1 MGSRSREAS
10 YQAASAEVGSRSR
23 EVAFGQVASNQVASD
38 QVAFGVGSRSREV
51 ASDQVASKEDNHI
64 QEEVIVESFPIVV
77 LAAHRVLELEA
88 YLVQQQEA

>member
-23 EVAFGQVASNQVASD
+23 EVASDQVASN